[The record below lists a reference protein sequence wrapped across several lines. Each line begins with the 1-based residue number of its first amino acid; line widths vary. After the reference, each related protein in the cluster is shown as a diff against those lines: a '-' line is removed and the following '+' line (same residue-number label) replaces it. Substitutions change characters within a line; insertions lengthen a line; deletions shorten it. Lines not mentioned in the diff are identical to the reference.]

1 MKTVVRGLVALAVIF
16 IVGNA
21 AHGLT
26 FTVSGHG
33 DATNKTLSAPTTF
46 AVTNLQLII
55 TLSNTASFDPN
66 DSADILTG
74 IFFQM
79 AGDPALTRTC
89 FTTRSRHG
97 DQMFR
102 QGNTLNSPP
111 ADGT

>member
-16 IVGNA
+16 IVGRA

-33 DATNKTLSAPTTF
+33 DATKLSAPATF

>member
-33 DATNKTLSAPTTF
+33 DATNKTLSAPATF

-79 AGDPALTRTC
+79 AGDPALTRTSALLGPDTAIKC
-89 FTTRSRHG
+89 FARG
-97 DQMFR
+97 
-102 QGNTLNSPP
+102 TL
-111 ADGT
+111 